1 MSEQFV
7 INLIRESIFTAL
19 LIASPMLLA
28 GLFTGILVSL
38 LQAATQ
44 VQEMTLTFIPKI
56 LAVVTALIMS
66 LAWIMHTLLDF
77 TTDLFH
83 IISSLKP

>member
-1 MSEQFV
+1 MTEQFV

-44 VQEMTLTFIPKI
+44 IQEMTLTFIPKI

-66 LAWIMHTLLDF
+66 CAWIIHTLLDY
-77 TTDLFH
+77 TTSLFQ
-83 IISSLKP
+83 IISTLKP